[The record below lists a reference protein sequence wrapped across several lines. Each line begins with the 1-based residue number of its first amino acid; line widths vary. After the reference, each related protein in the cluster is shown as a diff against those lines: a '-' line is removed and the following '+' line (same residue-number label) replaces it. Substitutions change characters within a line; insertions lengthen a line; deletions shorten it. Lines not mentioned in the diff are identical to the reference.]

1 MILTE
6 IRDYLKLKGQA
17 PLRDMA
23 LKFNMDQ
30 NALRPIIEQW
40 IAKGKIEKLPQGT
53 TCGGV
58 CHGCEPETIEL
69 YRWTESWL

>member
-23 LKFNMDQ
+23 LEFGMQQD
-30 NALRPIIEQW
+30 ALRPILEQW
-40 IAKGKIEKLPQGT
+40 VAKGKITKLPQGT
-53 TCGGV
+53 ACGGG
-58 CHGCEPETIEL
+58 CHSCEPEAIEL
-69 YRWTESWL
+69 YQWNDK